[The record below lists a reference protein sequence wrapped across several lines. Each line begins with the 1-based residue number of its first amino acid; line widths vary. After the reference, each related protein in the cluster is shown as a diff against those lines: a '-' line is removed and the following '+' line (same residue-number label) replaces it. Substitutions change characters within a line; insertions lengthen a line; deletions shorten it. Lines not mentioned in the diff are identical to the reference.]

1 MPGKSLILT
10 AETTTTTTATTVES
24 VIKKRL
30 IYLFRISTEPSKQYI
45 KQQLN
50 KKRVCSEQQHEQNRS
65 LLDSSKRQT
74 RAVKIRSQPSVPTR
88 DGRSAVR
95 TRVQTRSL
103 LEQLNN
109 KRELLLS
116 SLRRPVNESHS
127 TS

>member
-10 AETTTTTTATTVES
+10 AETTTTTTTATPIEFI
-24 VIKKRL
+24 IKKRL

-50 KKRVCSEQQHEQNRS
+50 KKRNCPEQQHEQNRS
-65 LLDSSKRQT
+65 LLDPSKRQT
-74 RAVKIRSQPSVPTR
+74 RTVEIRPQPSVPAR

-103 LEQLNN
+103 LEQLDN
-109 KRELLLS
+109 
-116 SLRRPVNESHS
+116 
-127 TS
+127 